1 MMSKNVL
8 SKSFVLDTHFRRSD
22 LSFNHKKLSFV
33 SNDVKF
39 FKQFFLNSLIKEGKK
54 IRAEY

>member
-1 MMSKNVL
+1 MSKKIL
-8 SKSFVLDTHFRRSD
+8 SNSFVLEKHVRRDD

-39 FKQFFLNSLIKEGKK
+39 FKQFFLNSLIKQGKK
-54 IRAEY
+54 IRAEN